1 MKKLWCYV
9 GGEGGGNLSTKMYY
23 IYIYI
28 LVVEVIVIL
37 LINHLHCRGGEKAF
51 IHDAGMSVFN
61 FCDL

>member
-1 MKKLWCYV
+1 MGK
-9 GGEGGGNLSTKMYY
+9 GGGNLSTKMYY

>member
-1 MKKLWCYV
+1 MNRSITNQAK
-9 GGEGGGNLSTKMYY
+9 N
-23 IYIYI
+23 I